1 MENEYEGERLGMI
14 DKFNVRTDLA
24 LEEKERFESDDVE
37 ISGVVLE
44 EHYDEQK
51 EIRITMVKI
60 ETEKGARTMGKP
72 VGNYLTLEAP
82 GMADDNEEIHRD
94 ISDEL
99 EKLLRRILKDHKG
112 KQESVLV
119 VGLGNRMVTPDALG
133 PYVADHLN
141 ITRHVIREYGRYA
154 LHDQRMRLVSAIVP
168 GVMGQTG
175 METVEIVKGI
185 VKETKPDFVIAIDAL
200 AARNT
205 KRLNR
210 TIQVADTGIQP
221 GSGVG
226 NHRSAI
232 CQETLGIPVIAI
244 GVPTVVDAATI
255 VNDSMENL
263 IQALETSEALRGVG
277 LVLQGYNAAEK
288 YELVKELISPH
299 LNGMF
304 VTPKDIDDTVRRISR
319 IVCDAINQLCVC
331 VE

>member
-1 MENEYEGERLGMI
+1 MNILHS
-14 DKFNVRTDLA
+14 FSHTDLA
-24 LEEKERFESDDVE
+24 LELK
-37 ISGVVLE
+37 
-44 EHYDEQK
+44 
-51 EIRITMVKI
+51 
-60 ETEKGARTMGKP
+60 
-72 VGNYLTLEAP
+72 
-82 GMADDNEEIHRD
+82 
-94 ISDEL
+94 DEL
-99 EKLLRRILKDHKG
+99 EESCEREQCFEGITVSHKEIGKKGLKETVIKIENEAGEKQLGKPQGIYITLEGENMAGNDGGFHEEMSNHLAKRLAKLLLGRKKLLFI
-112 KQESVLV
+112 
-119 VGLGNRMVTPDALG
+119 GLGNGEVTPDALG

-185 VKETKPDFVIAIDAL
+185 VKETKPDLVIAVDAL